1 MEELDL
7 HKILHNDAKIII
19 EEFILKNYKK
29 LPVQII
35 TGNSIKMQNILNS
48 IVKTHNLRIVPS
60 HPENLGSYII
70 TEQL

>member
-1 MEELDL
+1 MKELDL
-7 HKILHNDAKIII
+7 HKISHDEAKIII
-19 EEFILKNYKK
+19 EEFILKNYKA
-29 LPVQII
+29 LPIQII

-48 IVKTHNLRIVPS
+48 IIKKYNLRIVPS